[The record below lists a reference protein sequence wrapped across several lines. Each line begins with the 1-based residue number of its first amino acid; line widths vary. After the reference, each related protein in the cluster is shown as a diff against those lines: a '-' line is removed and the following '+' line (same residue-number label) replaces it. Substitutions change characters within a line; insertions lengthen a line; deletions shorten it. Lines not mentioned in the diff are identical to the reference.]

1 MVRKIVVTIIEKS
14 MILAGTYRE
23 EGENELLKIC
33 LVPRSPSHVYR
44 SRIYVLRWITAFP
57 CFGIPD
63 PPEALPFATLTFG
76 FTHTWLTSRQWLNA
90 KVALDI
96 EGTGPMRDVASL
108 RLNFSQ
114 RVNGTV

>member
-44 SRIYVLRWITAFP
+44 SRMYVLRWITAFR
-57 CFGIPD
+57 CFDIPD
-63 PPEALPFATLTFG
+63 PPEVWTCKRTL
-76 FTHTWLTSRQWLNA
+76 
-90 KVALDI
+90 K
-96 EGTGPMRDVASL
+96 GTGRVSL
-108 RLNFSQ
+108 LVWVIS
-114 RVNGTV
+114 